1 MWRNRR
7 SSRTAGGAQ
16 QPLVVILVVITK
28 HERRSASLLCSETFT
43 SSFHFTYTVSRSRS
57 PAESNRRIRTINSDS
72 QATTPAPVVG
82 PSFADIQRE
91 FQRAEPQQ
99 TVCYWVFGSVGSGR
113 RGPLKRPLFGQ
124 MSVASGWM
132 FLMILLC

>member
-1 MWRNRR
+1 M
-7 SSRTAGGAQ
+7 
-16 QPLVVILVVITK
+16 ILVVITK
-28 HERRSASLLCSETFT
+28 HERCSASLLCSETFT

-57 PAESNRRIRTINSDS
+57 PAESNRRIHTINSDSQPGVESS

-113 RGPLKRPLFGQ
+113 QGPLKRPLFGQ
-124 MSVASGWM
+124 ISVASGWM